1 MRRFIFAAVLT
12 VGLILPAVAS
22 GADPALITTGDAIYL
37 PAITRDATGTI
48 VGSNA
53 CGIEFTP
60 NLARKWWTG
69 YFAAPVDL
77 ADVRP
82 GLMPGSLVLTPD
94 EYAAAV
100 ALNVR
105 GNTLPDA
112 PRDYNPLA
120 LATTAGLVG
129 ADGVAFCPTDS
140 AAAPIPLG
148 VAVASVAPA
157 SKYVASIARLRTY
170 IARLIRCACNPVK
183 LALYQARLDVYLAR

>member
-100 ALNVR
+100 ALNAR

-112 PRDYNPLA
+112 PRDWNPLA
-120 LATTAGLVG
+120 LAVTPGLIG
-129 ADGVAFCPTDS
+129 ADGVEFCPTDS
-140 AAAPIPLG
+140 YTRQVPLG
-148 VAVASVAPA
+148 VALARSAVSANTLT
-157 SKYVASIARLRTY
+157 RLRTY
-170 IARLIRCACNPVK
+170 IARLTRCACNPVK
-183 LALYQARLDVYLAR
+183 LALYRARLQTYTSR